1 MNKILDVVEDIK
13 QNITD
18 NQYKAIIESL
28 MEVHKIENKNINIK
42 SFTFKCFSLMNWLD
56 SKLAFQLDP
65 EHYRQ
70 IKKTEL
76 EEYIFKRQYSYR
88 YYENIDFVKKSV
100 RIFFFQ
106 IPKKKTSKL
115 YYQHVKF
122 KYGEEEE
129 EY

>member
-18 NQYKAIIESL
+18 NQYKTIMDSL

-42 SFTFKCFSLMNWLD
+42 SFAFKCFTLMNWLD
-56 SKLAFQLDP
+56 SKLELKP
-65 EHYRQ
+65 EYYNQ

-76 EEYIFKRQYSYR
+76 EEYIIKKQYNYR
-88 YYENIDFVKKSV
+88 YYENIDFVKKVLELYLS
-100 RIFFFQ
+100 Q
-106 IPKKKTSKL
+106 IPEKQTSKL
-115 YYQHVKF
+115 YYQQVKF

-129 EY
+129 ED